1 MINVVEVSTL
11 VNFNAFQP
19 NRMDVNTGKSTHLH
33 TSQSSTLTHNMVTL
47 LEGVVSES

>member
-1 MINVVEVSTL
+1 MINVLEVPRFVIS
-11 VNFNAFQP
+11 NAFQP